1 MQYVNQVTNNFL
13 SHFRNN
19 QPPLVVCRHYK
30 VILENCTETWKHTNI
45 HSDIAPII
53 FPSDMNASNLKSIF
67 KLMSPTEFKSK
78 SCPMSDDRMVDGRP
92 SADWLLEC
100 SQTGATWKIFPI
112 WLLQLQEGRQMH
124 LSWIRNMSHFT
135 GIWKKRYCS
144 HVGSLIYDILT
155 GTLLLS

>member
-1 MQYVNQVTNNFL
+1 MNMQYVNQVTNNFL

-78 SCPMSDDRMVDGRP
+78 SVQIDCWSVPRLAPLGKYFLSDFCSFKRGDKCICHE
-92 SADWLLEC
+92 LE
-100 SQTGATWKIFPI
+100 I
-112 WLLQLQEGRQMH
+112 WAILQVYERKYIVAMLVA
-124 LSWIRNMSHFT
+124 LSMTFWQVT
-135 GIWKKRYCS
+135 Y
-144 HVGSLIYDILT
+144 Y
-155 GTLLLS
+155 